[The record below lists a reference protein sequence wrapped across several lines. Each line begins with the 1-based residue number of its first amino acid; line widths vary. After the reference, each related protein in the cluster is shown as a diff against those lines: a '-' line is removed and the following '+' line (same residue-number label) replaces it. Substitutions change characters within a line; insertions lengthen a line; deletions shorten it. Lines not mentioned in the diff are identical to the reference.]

1 MKKGGT
7 TSNIQ
12 HRTPNIHF
20 LEGLRFKVEGLRQ
33 EARGGYA
40 GRRSGGVLRLG
51 QPRSGGRR
59 RWFAGSGF
67 CRFVDVHGWRE
78 RQRTAAL
85 HNLAG
90 ERRPAVA

>member
-1 MKKGGT
+1 MLRRDAETQEGQGKHP
-7 TSNIQ
+7 TSSSQ
-12 HRTPNIHF
+12 GR
-20 LEGLRFKVEGLRQ
+20 RFKVEGLRQ